1 MVYRAINPHVRSFHF
16 LLPRQ
21 YSGTRT
27 VNWLLWLLRRA
38 ASPLPSVVLADPSRD
53 VDKMTSSNNIRDIWQ
68 TADAVSFD
76 VDSTVIT
83 EEAIDELA
91 NFCGKG
97 KQITELTK
105 KAMQGDMTFQ
115 QSLSIRLGI
124 INPSLTQVKEFLN
137 THEIKL
143 TTGIKELVSTLQA
156 RGKQVFLVSGG
167 FRCLITP
174 IAKQLNIPFEN
185 IYANRLKFYFTGEY
199 AGFDETQP
207 TSRSG
212 GKGEVIRRLKDE
224 KGFKVVVHVGDG
236 STDLEASPPADAFIG
251 FGGNV
256 IRENVRSR
264 AQWFVTNFDDLAN
277 CL

>member
-1 MVYRAINPHVRSFHF
+1 MVDRVINLPRSFHF
-16 LLPRQ
+16 LLPLQ
-21 YSGTRT
+21 YCGGTQF
-27 VNWLLWLLRRA
+27 VRRCR
-38 ASPLPSVVLADPSRD
+38 PLCLPWPANFAG
-53 VDKMTSSNNIRDIWQ
+53 VDKMSPNQIRDIWR
-68 TADAVSFD
+68 TADAVTFD

-91 NFCGKG
+91 SFCGKG

-105 KAMQGDMTFQ
+105 QAMQGDMTFQ

-124 INPSLTQVKEFLN
+124 INPSMTQVKEFLN
-137 THEIKL
+137 THQPSL
-143 TTGIKELVSTLQA
+143 TTGIKKLVSTLQA
-156 RGKQVFLVSGG
+156 R
-167 FRCLITP
+167 
-174 IAKQLNIPFEN
+174 
-185 IYANRLKFYFTGEY
+185 GEY

-212 GKGEVIRRLKDE
+212 GKGEVIRRLKEE
-224 KGFKVVVHVGDG
+224 KGFKIVVHVGDG

-256 IRENVRSR
+256 IRENVKSR
-264 AQWFVTNFDDLAN
+264 AQWFVTNFDDLVK

>member
-1 MVYRAINPHVRSFHF
+1 MRWH
-16 LLPRQ
+16 
-21 YSGTRT
+21 T
-27 VNWLLWLLRRA
+27 VSSL
-38 ASPLPSVVLADPSRD
+38 LPSVVFAVVCQSRR
-53 VDKMTSSNNIRDIWQ
+53 VDKMTSPNEIRDIWR
-68 TADAVSFD
+68 TADAVTLD
-76 VDSTVIT
+76 VDSTVII

-91 NFCGKG
+91 SFCGKG

-105 KAMQGDMTFQ
+105 QAMQGDMTFQ

-124 INPSLTQVKEFLN
+124 INPSLTQVKDFLS
-137 THEIKL
+137 THQPSL

-174 IAKQLNIPFEN
+174 VAAKLNIPPEN
-185 IYANRLKFYFTGEY
+185 IYANKLKFYFTGEY

-207 TSRSG
+207 TSKSG
-212 GKGEVIRRLKDE
+212 GKGEVIRHLKEE
-224 KGFKVVVHVGDG
+224 KGFKIVVHVGDG

-256 IRENVRSR
+256 IRENVKSR
-264 AQWFVTNFDDLAN
+264 AQWFVTNFDDLAK

>member
-1 MVYRAINPHVRSFHF
+1 MMKRLKISTKN
-16 LLPRQ
+16 
-21 YSGTRT
+21 
-27 VNWLLWLLRRA
+27 
-38 ASPLPSVVLADPSRD
+38 
-53 VDKMTSSNNIRDIWQ
+53 MNNIINIYRK
-68 TADAVSFD
+68 ADAVTFD

-83 EEAIDELA
+83 EEGIDELA

-105 KAMQGDMTFQ
+105 QAMQGDMTFQ

-124 INPSLTQVKEFLN
+124 INPKLTQVKEFLD
-137 THEIKL
+137 THQPKL
-143 TTGIKELVSTLQA
+143 TNGIKELVSTLQI
-156 RGKQVFLVSGG
+156 REKQVFLVSGG

-174 IAKQLNIPFEN
+174 IAVQLNIPPEN

-199 AGFDETQP
+199 AGFDENQP

-212 GKGEVIRRLKDE
+212 GKGEVIRQLKEE
-224 KGFKVVVHVGDG
+224 KGFKTVVHIGDG

-256 IRENVRSR
+256 IRENVKSQ
-264 AQWFVTNFDDLAN
+264 AQWFVTNFNDLVKN
-277 CL
+277 L

>member
-1 MVYRAINPHVRSFHF
+1 MSRAVRSDWFA
-16 LLPRQ
+16 
-21 YSGTRT
+21 
-27 VNWLLWLLRRA
+27 VAVRRA
-38 ASPLPSVVLADPSRD
+38 CQFHS
-53 VDKMTSSNNIRDIWQ
+53 DKMTNLDKIVDIWR
-68 TADAVSFD
+68 TADAVTFD

-97 KQITELTK
+97 EEITKLTK
-105 KAMQGDMTFQ
+105 QAMQGDMTFE
-115 QSLSIRLGI
+115 QSLRTRLGI
-124 INPSLTQVKEFLN
+124 INPSLTQVKEFL
-137 THEIKL
+137 HIHKPKL
-143 TTGIKELVSTLQA
+143 TSGVKELISTLQA
-156 RGKQVFLVSGG
+156 RGKQVFFISGG

-174 IAKQLNIPFEN
+174 IAMRLNIPHAN

-212 GKGEVIRRLKDE
+212 GKGQVIRCLKEE
-224 KGFKVVVHVGDG
+224 KGFKNIVHIGDG

-256 IRENVRSR
+256 VRENVRLR
-264 AQWFVTNFDDLAN
+264 AQWFVTNFDDLKN
-277 CL
+277 NL

>member
-1 MVYRAINPHVRSFHF
+1 
-16 LLPRQ
+16 
-21 YSGTRT
+21 
-27 VNWLLWLLRRA
+27 
-38 ASPLPSVVLADPSRD
+38 
-53 VDKMTSSNNIRDIWQ
+53 MTSLDKLRNVWK
-68 TADAVSFD
+68 TADAVTFD

-97 KQITELTK
+97 EEIMELTK
-105 KAMQGDMTFQ
+105 RAMQGDMTFQ
-115 QSLSIRLGI
+115 QSLSVRLGI
-124 INPSLTQVKEFLN
+124 INPSLTQVRQFLN
-137 THEIKL
+137 THQPKL
-143 TTGIKELVSTLQA
+143 TTGVKELVSALQA

-174 IAKQLNIPFEN
+174 IAEQLNIPPEN

-212 GKGEVIRRLKDE
+212 GKGEVILRLKE
-224 KGFKVVVHVGDG
+224 NGFKIVVHVGDG

-256 IRENVRSR
+256 VRENVKSR
-264 AQWFVTNFDDLAN
+264 AQWFVTNFDDLIK

>member
-1 MVYRAINPHVRSFHF
+1 MIFFLSIYPLLLLCFDGFRAPRVSLKRETEVHAQTMNSVDGIKGIWRS
-16 LLPRQ
+16 
-21 YSGTRT
+21 
-27 VNWLLWLLRRA
+27 
-38 ASPLPSVVLADPSRD
+38 
-53 VDKMTSSNNIRDIWQ
+53 
-68 TADAVSFD
+68 ADAVTFD

-97 KQITELTK
+97 KEITELTRQ
-105 KAMQGDMTFQ
+105 AMQGDMTFQ

-124 INPSLTQVKEFLN
+124 INPSLEQVKEFLN
-137 THEIKL
+137 THQPKF

-174 IAKQLNIPFEN
+174 IAKQLNIPPEN

-207 TSRSG
+207 TSKSG
-212 GKGEVIRRLKDE
+212 GKGEVIRRLKE
-224 KGFKVVVHVGDG
+224 KGFKTVVHIGDG

-256 IRENVRSR
+256 IRENVKSR
-264 AQWFVTNFDDLAN
+264 AQWFVTNFDDLIKY
-277 CL
+277 L

>member
-1 MVYRAINPHVRSFHF
+1 MKGTILSSRLFLPNCMQTVLKMNSVDGIKGIWRS
-16 LLPRQ
+16 
-21 YSGTRT
+21 
-27 VNWLLWLLRRA
+27 
-38 ASPLPSVVLADPSRD
+38 
-53 VDKMTSSNNIRDIWQ
+53 
-68 TADAVSFD
+68 ADAVTFD

-97 KQITELTK
+97 KEITELTRQ
-105 KAMQGDMTFQ
+105 AMQGDMTFQ

-124 INPSLTQVKEFLN
+124 INPSLEQVKEFLN
-137 THEIKL
+137 THQPKF

-174 IAKQLNIPFEN
+174 IAKQLNIPPEN

-207 TSRSG
+207 TSKSG
-212 GKGEVIRRLKDE
+212 GKGEVIRRLKE
-224 KGFKVVVHVGDG
+224 KGFKTVVHIGDG

-256 IRENVRSR
+256 IRENVKSR
-264 AQWFVTNFDDLAN
+264 AQWFVTNFDDLIKY
-277 CL
+277 L

>member
-1 MVYRAINPHVRSFHF
+1 MNSVDGIKGIWRS
-16 LLPRQ
+16 
-21 YSGTRT
+21 
-27 VNWLLWLLRRA
+27 
-38 ASPLPSVVLADPSRD
+38 
-53 VDKMTSSNNIRDIWQ
+53 
-68 TADAVSFD
+68 ADAVTFD

-97 KQITELTK
+97 KEITELTRQ
-105 KAMQGDMTFQ
+105 AMQGDMTFQ

-124 INPSLTQVKEFLN
+124 INPSLEQVKEFLN
-137 THEIKL
+137 THQPKF

-174 IAKQLNIPFEN
+174 IAKQLNIPPEN

-207 TSRSG
+207 TSKSG
-212 GKGEVIRRLKDE
+212 GKGEVIRRLKE
-224 KGFKVVVHVGDG
+224 KGFKTVVHIGDG

-256 IRENVRSR
+256 IRENVKSR
-264 AQWFVTNFDDLAN
+264 AQWFVTNFDDLIKY
-277 CL
+277 L